1 MVDLSI
7 IIISFNTSNFL
18 KKCLESVF
26 ENISR
31 KINYEVIVVD
41 NNSTDDSVEM
51 VKDKFPKVNLI
62 RSNKNLGFS
71 KANNLGLKKAK
82 GKYILFLN
90 SDTVI
95 YKNTIERMINFMN
108 KTEDAGAATCKVL
121 LVNGRIDDASHRG
134 FPTPWNSLCH
144 FSGLS
149 KIFPKLKILNGYN
162 LNYMDLNK
170 THEIDALAGAFM
182 LVKREAGSE
191 AGWWDEDYFFYGED
205 IDFCYQLKKQ
215 GWKIYYV
222 PDVAILHYKGVSG
235 GIKKISSEIST
246 ADNKTKEIVSKA
258 RFNAM
263 RIFYKKNY
271 KQKYPFFINWIMF
284 SAINLKEK
292 LTKLSA

>member
-7 IIISFNTSNFL
+7 IIISFNTRDFL
-18 KKCLESVF
+18 KKCLVSVF
-26 ENISR
+26 ENIPK

-41 NNSTDDSVEM
+41 NNSVDDSVKM
-51 VKDKFPKVNLI
+51 VKAEFPKVNLI
-62 RSNKNLGFS
+62 KSNQNLGFS
-71 KANNLGLKKAK
+71 KANNLGLKRTK
-82 GKYILFLN
+82 GKYVLFLN
-90 SDTVI
+90 SDTVV
-95 YKNTIERMINFMN
+95 YKDTIEYMINFMD
-108 KTEDAGAATCKVL
+108 KTKDAGAATCKVL
-121 LVNGRIDDASHRG
+121 LVNGEIDDASHRG

-149 KIFPKLKILNGYN
+149 KIFPSIKVFNGYN

-182 LVKREAGSE
+182 FVKREAGNQ

-222 PDVAILHYKGVSG
+222 PNVTILHYKGVSG

-246 ADNKTKEIVSKA
+246 ADKKTKTIALKA
-258 RFNAM
+258 RFDAM

-271 KQKYPFFINWIMF
+271 KEKYPFFVNWIMF
-284 SAINLKEK
+284 SAISLKEK
-292 LTKLSA
+292 ITKLGV